1 MDEMDW
7 IGCSLKLMK
16 LDNVQLVCS
25 MTYEEY
31 NYTSNGHETQL
42 LREMNQ
48 LRIALHE
55 FFSWILKVEA

>member
-1 MDEMDW
+1 MKW

-31 NYTSNGHETQL
+31 NYMSNEHENTITE
-42 LREMNQ
+42 R
-48 LRIALHE
+48 
-55 FFSWILKVEA
+55 